1 MKKILLATMEF
12 PPTFGG
18 IATYVADTARNL
30 TPEKVIVYAPGTPG
44 DGEFDQDEPYTIIRK
59 RQLSRMVWP
68 RWIRSA
74 FQMRSIVK
82 KEGIEMIV
90 VNHVLPLGYAAWI
103 VKKLKKIPYIIISH
117 GTDIVYGT
125 RTSWKKKW
133 LRKIMQ
139 DSEQIIFNSESLR
152 RRFLER
158 LPEFEHKSTVMYP
171 CPDAIFSRTPDG
183 KVVEDLRRTLALE
196 GKKVVLSVGRL
207 DDGKGFPHLVRAFS
221 EILKKEP
228 HAVWIVI
235 GDGPKRE
242 DVIAEIQR
250 RQLQNVVRYI
260 GAIPH
265 EDLPRYYYLADV
277 FVLLT
282 HPDNGREEGL
292 GLVFLEAAAAGL
304 VVVAGKSGGVEEAV
318 QDRVTGR
325 VLDVYHEANKIVDVV
340 AELLGNPE
348 ERRRMGDLGKARVA
362 EVFQWEMQLK
372 KLEPWIGPIEH
383 S

>member
-30 TPEKVIVYAPGTPG
+30 TPEKVVVYAPVTPG
-44 DGEFDQDEPYTIIRK
+44 DREFDQNEPYTIIRK
-59 RQLSRMVWP
+59 KQLSGMVWP

-74 FQMRSIVK
+74 FQMKSIVK

-103 VKKLKKIPYIIISH
+103 VKKMKKIPYVIISH
-117 GTDIVYGT
+117 GTDMVYGT

-133 LRKIMQ
+133 LTKIIK
-139 DSEQIIFNSESLR
+139 DADQIIFNSESLR

-158 LPEFEHKSTVMYP
+158 LPEFEQKSTVMYP
-171 CPDAIFSRTPDG
+171 CPDVIFSRPPEVE
-183 KVVEDLRRTLALE
+183 VVENLRRTLALE

-228 HAVWIVI
+228 HTVWIVI

-242 DVIAEIQR
+242 DIVAEIQR

-265 EDLPRYYYLADV
+265 GDLPRYYHLADV

-304 VVVAGKSGGVEEAV
+304 AVVAGKSGGVEEAV

-340 AELLGNPE
+340 AELLGNPK
-348 ERRRMGDLGKARVA
+348 ERKRMGDLGKVRIA